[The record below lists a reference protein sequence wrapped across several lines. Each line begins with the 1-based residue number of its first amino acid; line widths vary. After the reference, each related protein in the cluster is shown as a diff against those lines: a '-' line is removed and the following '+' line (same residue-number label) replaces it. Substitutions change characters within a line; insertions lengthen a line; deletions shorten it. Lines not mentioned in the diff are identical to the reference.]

1 MTAIT
6 ASPNATAAVL
16 RRASREGLRDPG
28 PSFVIPAAPSLL
40 MAVAFT
46 ALFDQI
52 SSVIDLGTW
61 SFAEYLV
68 PGLVVFTAL
77 AGGGFTSAQLAAD
90 LRSGFMD
97 RLRLYPDGL
106 RPLLLGRF
114 AFEALRVLPAAL
126 LVLAVGVALGGTVEN
141 LVGVPVAA
149 LMVMGLSVAYAGIFF
164 VVASITENP
173 QTPLNLQPVGII
185 FFFLSSAI
193 VPLASMPAWAEIASS
208 LNPITVVVD
217 GVRSA
222 LIGDLTSDDVL
233 VGLAVVGALVT
244 LSIAASFAVLHR
256 KAARS

>member
-1 MTAIT
+1 MTALPLPT
-6 ASPNATAAVL
+6 SATSAVA

-46 ALFDQI
+46 ALFERI
-52 SSVIDLGTW
+52 SAVIDFGTG

-97 RLRLYPDGL
+97 RLRLYPGGL

-114 AFEALRVLPAAL
+114 AFEAIRVLPAAL
-126 LVLAVGVALGGTVEN
+126 LVLAAGVALGGTIEN
-141 LVGVPVAA
+141 LLGIPIVA
-149 LMVMGLSVAYAGIFF
+149 LMVMGLSVAYAGIFL
-164 VVASITENP
+164 VVASITEDP

-193 VPLASMPAWAEIASS
+193 VPLESMPAWAETASS
-208 LNPITVVVD
+208 LNPVTAIAD

-222 LIGDLTSDDVL
+222 LVGDLSSNDVA
-233 VGLAVVGALVT
+233 VGVAVVAVLAAASVM
-244 LSIAASFAVLHR
+244 ASFAVLHR
-256 KAARS
+256 QTARS

>member
-1 MTAIT
+1 MTAI
-6 ASPNATAAVL
+6 SVPPSATAAVL

-28 PSFVIPAAPSLL
+28 PSFVIPAGPSLL

-46 ALFDQI
+46 ALFDQLAV
-52 SSVIDLGTW
+52 VIELGTG

-114 AFEALRVLPAAL
+114 AFEALRVLPASL
-126 LVLAVGVALGGTVEN
+126 LVLATGVALGGTVEN
-141 LVGVPVAA
+141 PLGIPVAA

-164 VVASITENP
+164 VVASITEDP

-193 VPLASMPAWAEIASS
+193 VPLESMPAWAEAVSS
-208 LNPITVVVD
+208 LNPITAVVD
-217 GVRSA
+217 GVRGA

-233 VGLAVVGALVT
+233 LGLAVIGASVT

-256 KAARS
+256 RAARN

>member
-6 ASPNATAAVL
+6 VPPSATAAVL
-16 RRASREGLRDPG
+16 RRASREGFRDPG
-28 PSFVIPAAPSLL
+28 PSFVIPAGPSLL

-52 SSVIDLGTW
+52 SSVIDLGTG

-77 AGGGFTSAQLAAD
+77 AGGGFSSAQLASD

-97 RLRLYPDGL
+97 RLRLYPDGI

-141 LVGVPVAA
+141 PLGIPVAA
-149 LMVMGLSVAYAGIFF
+149 LMVLGVSVAYAGIFF
-164 VVASITENP
+164 VVASITEDP

-193 VPLASMPAWAEIASS
+193 VPLEAMPAWAESASS
-208 LNPITVVVD
+208 LNPITAVVD

-222 LIGDLTSDDVL
+222 LIGDLTSGDVL
-233 VGLAVVGALVT
+233 VGLAVVGMLAT